1 MITRDEIEAITGI
14 VDRRLAEVG
23 LRRLVGQVAS
33 VSGDATSGYY
43 VTLYLG
49 GDTSHASARVRCLRH
64 YTPQVGD
71 RVSVLAHGATLLEVL
86 GKIN

>member
-1 MITRDEIEAITGI
+1 MFTKDEIEVITSI
-14 VDRRLAEVG
+14 VNRRLTEIG
-23 LRRLVGQVAS
+23 LRRLMGQVAS
-33 VSGDATSGYY
+33 VSGDAASGYY
-43 VTLYLG
+43 VTLYLA

-71 RVSVLAHGATLLEVL
+71 RVSVLALSSTLLEVL